1 MNWKDLEVSANFPA
15 EIVCEEVGTGETC
28 ITLTWTK
35 GEYKAPA
42 LNVTWAVPLVDIQ
55 YEWYPLCGRDR
66 ALRTDW
72 DAPIHTS
79 FSTGA
84 PVFCFYNEEGQ
95 NRLTIALSEVRLE
108 ALHSYGV
115 HEEDGTLLCCLKLP
129 LPMTGS
135 AERYSVTLLRL
146 R

>member
-1 MNWKDLEVSANFPA
+1 MNGIPCAGG
-15 EIVCEEVGTGETC
+15 IVRC
-28 ITLTWTK
+28 
-35 GEYKAPA
+35 
-42 LNVTWAVPLVDIQ
+42 VPI
-55 YEWYPLCGRDR
+55 
-66 ALRTDW
+66 W

-135 AERYSVTLLRL
+135 AGALQRDASAAAGEYAL
-146 R
+146 